1 MPTRQS
7 TSAMSAGP
15 RLRDILLGLWLGVCG
30 LAAIA
35 LLLSILDPI
44 LRDQEGVIFTLPW
57 IK

>member
-1 MPTRQS
+1 
-7 TSAMSAGP
+7 MSAGP